1 MVMMPAIVRSPLM
14 SAPHRLL
21 FLTGV
26 VQFMA
31 MMAWWSAAL
40 LDLSGAG
47 PGLPGTVPP
56 SLLHAPIMLFMVLPP
71 FFLGFVLTVAP
82 RWCGFPDTA
91 PGIFRPVAAAL
102 VAATALLW
110 AGLAEIL
117 PFGVLAGFTLSGIAW
132 LWSAIYLASL
142 LIRERRAGRAPTWH
156 GWSILAALVAGL
168 VCLAAAVAGIV
179 QRDGLLIHSANLGGL
194 ILFVL
199 PVFVTVCHRMIPFFA
214 GNVVQDYVRWRPFR
228 VLGGY
233 WLASLLAVAGY
244 VAGQF
249 PLAAAGNLI
258 LALLTGLMLL
268 KWLPRSAAP
277 GLLWVLIAGFAWA
290 PVGFA
295 LLALSDLLAPN
306 LARGA
311 LHVLTVGLAGSL
323 VVAMVTR
330 VTQGHSGRPLTM
342 TATGWAAFIAI
353 QAASIL
359 RLMANFAGEN
369 LALLVVS
376 ALCLFAGL
384 LPWGLRSAWIYLTP
398 RVDGKPG

>member
-1 MVMMPAIVRSPLM
+1 MAPPPLL

-26 VQFMA
+26 VQFVA
-31 MMAWWSAAL
+31 MMGWWSAAL
-40 LDLSGAG
+40 LDLSGTG
-47 PGLPGTVPP
+47 PGLPGTLPP

-71 FFLGFVLTVAP
+71 FFLGFLLTVAP
-82 RWCGFPDTA
+82 RWSGFPDTA
-91 PGIFRPVAAAL
+91 PGIFRPVAGAL

-110 AGLAEIL
+110 AGLAGIV
-117 PFGVLAGFTLSGIAW
+117 PAGVVAAFVLSGIGW
-132 LWSAIYLASL
+132 LWTAVYIASL
-142 LIRERRAGRAPTWH
+142 LIREWQAGRSPTWH
-156 GWSILAALVAGL
+156 GWSILAALFAGL
-168 VCLAAAVAGIV
+168 ACLATAVAGIV
-179 QRDGLLIHSANLGGL
+179 RLDGLLIHSANLGAL

-214 GNVVQDYVRWRPFR
+214 GNVVQGYVRWRPFR

-233 WLASLLAVAGY
+233 WLASLLTVAGY
-244 VAGQF
+244 IAGLF
-249 PLAAAGNLI
+249 PLAAAGNLT
-258 LALLTGLMLL
+258 LALLTALMLA

-277 GLLWVLIAGFAWA
+277 ALLWVLIAGFAWA

-295 LLALSDLLAPN
+295 LLALSDLLAPD

-342 TATGWAAFIAI
+342 PATGWVAFIAM
-353 QAASIL
+353 QATTIL
-359 RLMANFAGEN
+359 RLIANFAGED
-369 LALLVVS
+369 LALLSVS

-384 LPWGLRSAWIYLTP
+384 LPWGLRSAWIYVTP
-398 RVDGKPG
+398 RADKKPG